1 MNESAILALLG
12 DLYNQIIMLQQEN
25 AELKERLNGG
35 AKSRRNEATRD
46 APIEEYQ
53 SKK

>member
-1 MNESAILALLG
+1 MNTESILALIS
-12 DLYNQIIMLQQEN
+12 DLYGQVVSLQKENEQLRQEM
-25 AELKERLNGG
+25 KGG

-53 SKK
+53 SK